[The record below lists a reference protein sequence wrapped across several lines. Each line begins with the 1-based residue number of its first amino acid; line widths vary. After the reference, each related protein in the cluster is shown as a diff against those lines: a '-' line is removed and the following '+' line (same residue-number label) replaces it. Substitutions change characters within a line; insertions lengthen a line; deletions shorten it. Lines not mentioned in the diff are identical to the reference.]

1 MEFEINNESLSA
13 LRAITITANFPELYS
28 WLDTELQPYLNMAV
42 TEETIPVAKNYRAS
56 LRKLKDRIESY
67 RKEAKQAALASYNKF
82 EADCKVATG
91 KIDAAVENIDSQVKE
106 YEEAEKAAKM
116 AELKAYYD
124 SCENEEAKAYCPWE
138 RVMNPK
144 WANRTYS
151 AEDAKEE
158 IRTALYNTEVNLESI
173 RTMGEED
180 AAYLLTVYK
189 DTHDINAVIRKRS
202 ELTQARERE
211 EQRKRQEEERRKAME
226 EAKRAQEI
234 KAAEE
239 AVVEDDE
246 PFFEPEVDPDPP
258 CTVVFKVSCRK
269 SQLAALGQ
277 YMRAQGI
284 KYGKAD

>member
-1 MEFEINNESLSA
+1 MDFEISNESLSA
-13 LRAITITANFPELYS
+13 LRAITITANFPELYA

-67 RKEAKQAALASYNKF
+67 RKEAKQAALASYNAF
-82 EADCKVATG
+82 ESDCKVATG
-91 KIDAAVENIDSQVKE
+91 KIDAAVENIDRQVKE
-106 YEEAEKAAKM
+106 YEDTEKAAKM

-124 SCENEEAKAYCPWE
+124 SCENAEAKEYCPWE
-138 RVMNPK
+138 RVVNPK
-144 WANRTYS
+144 WANKTYS

-173 RTMGEED
+173 RMMGEED

-202 ELTQARERE
+202 ELIWARERE
-211 EQRKRQEEERRKAME
+211 EHRKRQEEERRKAME

-239 AVVEDDE
+239 AVVEEGE
-246 PFFEPEVDPDPP
+246 PFEPEDDDPLT
-258 CTVVFKVSCRK
+258 TVVFKVSCRK
-269 SQLAALGQ
+269 SQLVALGR
-277 YMRAQGI
+277 YMKIQGI
-284 KYGKAD
+284 KYGRAD

>member
-82 EADCKVATG
+82 EADCKIATG

-106 YEEAEKAAKM
+106 FEDNEKAAKM

-124 SCENEEAKAYCPWE
+124 SCENAEAKDYCPWE

-144 WANRTYS
+144 WTNKTYS
-151 AEDAKEE
+151 LADAKEE
-158 IRTALYNTEVNLESI
+158 IDTALYNTEVNLESI

-180 AAYLLTVYK
+180 TPYLLNIYK
-189 DTHDINAVIRKRS
+189 DTHDINVVIRKVY
-202 ELTQARERE
+202 ELKAQKELEAE
-211 EQRKRQEEERRKAME
+211 RKRQAEGKKAIEIQPKHEEE
-226 EAKRAQEI
+226 
-234 KAAEE
+234 
-239 AVVEDDE
+239 
-246 PFFEPEVDPDPP
+246 FFEEESDPM
-258 CTVVFKVSCRK
+258 CCVTFRVSCHK
-269 SQLAALGQ
+269 SQLMLLGHYLQ
-277 YMRAQGI
+277 KNGI
-284 KYGKAD
+284 KYERA